1 MKMPKMKFHIS
12 NEESEKRNLFYLWH
26 IRHGS
31 KKYVII
37 MSTPI
42 AETSEK
48 SIFAESSESGQTS
61 SPQFVRFPFFRLGY
75 LAMEFINCTIRSC
88 SCSSSSKRKTCI
100 KTFSVSP
107 SAFASLAGDT
117 FLNLSSENTIS
128 LAMAFPPFRSPDF
141 ILWDNCFYPWAQFLL

>member
-1 MKMPKMKFHIS
+1 MSKMKFHIS
-12 NEESEKRNLFYLWH
+12 NDKSEKRNLFYLWH

-61 SPQFVRFPFFRLGY
+61 SPQFVRFPFFRLA
-75 LAMEFINCTIRSC
+75 LAVVEIN
-88 SCSSSSKRKTCI
+88 KKERKQ
-100 KTFSVSP
+100 S
-107 SAFASLAGDT
+107 
-117 FLNLSSENTIS
+117 N
-128 LAMAFPPFRSPDF
+128 
-141 ILWDNCFYPWAQFLL
+141 AQKKL

>member
-1 MKMPKMKFHIS
+1 MSKMKFHIS
-12 NEESEKRNLFYLWH
+12 NAKSEKRNLFYLWH

-61 SPQFVRFPFFRLGY
+61 SPQFVRFPFFRLAPAVVEKKKKRGSTPMANEVIRETLKEFNVKQWE
-75 LAMEFINCTIRSC
+75 LAAAIGVSEQTMVRRMRFEMPDEVQLHLLEVIEKVAAK
-88 SCSSSSKRKTCI
+88 KRE
-100 KTFSVSP
+100 V
-107 SAFASLAGDT
+107 A
-117 FLNLSSENTIS
+117 
-128 LAMAFPPFRSPDF
+128 
-141 ILWDNCFYPWAQFLL
+141 